1 MSGNDVLNTQ
11 TPLTLSYRSPDAL
24 RVPKTKADTSEEP
37 TLDIIGE
44 TVDIL
49 DHISITNAASIAVER
64 AESLAAKNLLSK
76 QKQPAWRTMSA
87 TKRVAAASKSDR
99 SSVLTYSDHQIERSS
114 ISVQLS
120 PKSKETATGSSV
132 LPAPSAALVTS
143 RQSSFASKLPKASSR
158 MAHLKEPSQR
168 LFSPSK
174 INGDCNSVQLSRT
187 SNGTA
192 TISSVLPALSAVFVT
207 SRLSSFDYD
216 MVPLKG
222 VSKIAPKN
230 TAGTSIRLLL
240 ASEVD
245 KFSVILQPSQI
256 SMPPV
261 PSIVSPGILNVLFDK
276 ANRFKIKK
284 RTTAV
289 YDSGL
294 CNIPLCKMV
303 NQDTIGCEGC
313 DRWFHYK
320 CGKIKQV
327 DYPENVPFFCS
338 NASLR
343 KRDYVDL
350 EANNKLRSVY
360 AKQYLTDIAI
370 MKPVKF
376 TMKKNVV
383 SIYMSRV
390 VQFPLSERIK
400 QFEPIYNFSILIL
413 SYSLLYFPDS
423 RTYQLMR

>member
-11 TPLTLSYRSPDAL
+11 TPLTLSYSNLGSQFSSQLNNFWFIGPDAENFRGRTGWDDGNGGGLRRSPDAL

-158 MAHLKEPSQR
+158 MAHLKGKDKFAFGAFES
-168 LFSPSK
+168 LVNGFFSPSK

-192 TISSVLPALSAVFVT
+192 TISSVLPALSAVLVT

-256 SMPPV
+256 SKPPV

-313 DRWFHYK
+313 DRLFHYK
-320 CGKIKQV
+320 YDFDVAFG
-327 DYPENVPFFCS
+327 N
-338 NASLR
+338 
-343 KRDYVDL
+343 
-350 EANNKLRSVY
+350 
-360 AKQYLTDIAI
+360 
-370 MKPVKF
+370 
-376 TMKKNVV
+376 
-383 SIYMSRV
+383 
-390 VQFPLSERIK
+390 
-400 QFEPIYNFSILIL
+400 
-413 SYSLLYFPDS
+413 
-423 RTYQLMR
+423 